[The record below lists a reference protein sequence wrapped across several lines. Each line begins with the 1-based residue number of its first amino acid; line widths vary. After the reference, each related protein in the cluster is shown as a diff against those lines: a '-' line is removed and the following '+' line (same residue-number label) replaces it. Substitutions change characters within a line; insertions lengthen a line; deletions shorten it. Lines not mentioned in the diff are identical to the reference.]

1 LHWQDFSEHRVRSTT
16 PSIELVKAVQQYK
29 ASKVQVKDFIKQE
42 EDKPLLENLAK
53 PEAKEGEIV
62 KQAVKSALEYV
73 EHNTIKRIT
82 QELNRL
88 NPHRLPAQ
96 VSTNPRKPCVNF
108 DLKYKVPQ
116 LPSTSSSFLWVLT
129 PSPTETKPVPQDWFQ
144 GYLPTPPPTP
154 LNANK
159 PTEDIDIDIVNN
171 KEHAPRQQPRNVIHW
186 LQDIENKL
194 DTFNNVRRIDES
206 LHQEGITKVG
216 KEIEQLC
223 CVLYQET

>member
-1 LHWQDFSEHRVRSTT
+1 
-16 PSIELVKAVQQYK
+16 
-29 ASKVQVKDFIKQE
+29 
-42 EDKPLLENLAK
+42 LLENLAE

-62 KQAVKSALEYV
+62 EQAVESALEYI

-82 QELNRL
+82 HKLNRL

-96 VSTNPRKPCVNF
+96 VSTNPCKPCMSF

-116 LPSTSSSFLWVLT
+116 SPSSSSSFSWVST
-129 PSPTETKPVPQDWFQ
+129 PSPTETEPVPQDWFQ

-159 PTEDIDIDIVNN
+159 PTEDIDIDIIDN
-171 KEHAPRQQPRNVIHW
+171 KEQAPRQQPCNVIHR

-194 DTFNNVRRIDES
+194 DTFNDVRRIDES

-223 CVLYQET
+223 RVLHQETQAHNNGLAAVSNSLTDRINCV